1 MAKEEKE
8 SIIYSFLK
16 HANSDPTLLSFDFE
30 INPRS
35 ILFCQDSVIEPG
47 SILLWDKNSMLSDL
61 SDKIGNVVS
70 TPSILLNDLNEEVRA
85 NFLKTFIDGIK
96 FIFNSDQ
103 TKSQQW
109 RVQSIEGLDSALTPL
124 LNYSDGYTGSND
136 DKISITCL
144 DDVELTL
151 YNLFE
156 LYRQAVY
163 DPVYKRQ
170 LIPKNLLQFE
180 CKVKISDRRNL
191 VRNKTKFT
199 NLDLNIKD
207 PLKDVSSNFS
217 NLEQPQIE
225 ETKQPFN
232 KPVIC
237 FTFCDCIFDLS
248 SISKSF
254 ENINPGETDNNYAK
268 YTFSFKYGKVYMD
281 ASYVD
286 YRNKLNNASIFSL
299 KAYEEENNFSKSHS
313 ADDNLGSIINK
324 GVDGA
329 LKSAQKEAGE
339 YIDNAVASGIN
350 KLNNLAKNIV
360 GQEQGYE
367 VGQNIYGQSNFIS
380 AFGKQVGDKLKDL
393 ADEGLN
399 RLNEATIGKANSFL
413 NTQKAKLQNIVSGNS
428 IRGAAADTN
437 PSYAKL
443 KNDRVVIYE
452 PTQHDEN
459 NTINTNIYDENAE
472 SKSSFEKI
480 NVYENVPSGPKQ

>member
-16 HANSDPTLLSFDFE
+16 HAHSDPTLLSFDFE

-35 ILFCQDSVIEPG
+35 ILFCQDDVIEPG

-96 FIFNSDQ
+96 FIFNSNQD
-103 TKSQQW
+103 KSQQW
-109 RVQSIEGLDSALTPL
+109 RVQAIEGLDSVLTPL
-124 LNYSDGYTGSND
+124 LNYSDGYTGSSD

-180 CKVKISDRRNL
+180 CRVKISDRRNL
-191 VRNKTKFT
+191 VQNKAKFA

-207 PLKDVSSNFS
+207 PLKNVSPNFS
-217 NLEQPQIE
+217 AQKQPQIE

-232 KPVIC
+232 KPVVC

-248 SISKSF
+248 TLSKSF
-254 ENINPGETDNNYAK
+254 ENIDPGEIDNTYAK

-281 ASYVD
+281 SSYINSKN
-286 YRNKLNNASIFSL
+286 RIKNGTIFSL
-299 KAYEEENNFSKSHS
+299 QADEEENNFKKSHS
-313 ADDNLGSIINK
+313 ADNSLSSIGI
-324 GVDGA
+324 DGA
-329 LKSAQKEAGE
+329 LKSVQKEAGE

-350 KLNNLAKNIV
+350 KVNNLSKNIL

-367 VGQNIYGQSNFIS
+367 VGQNIYGHSNFIF

-393 ADEGLN
+393 TDEGLN
-399 RLNEATIGKANSFL
+399 RLNEATIGKANEFV
-413 NTQKAKLQNIVSGNS
+413 NTQKAKLQNVINGNTA
-428 IRGAAADTN
+428 RGAAENIN

-443 KNDRVVIYE
+443 ENDRVVIYE
-452 PTQHDEN
+452 PVQQDEN
-459 NTINTNIYDENAE
+459 NIINTNIYGENTE
-472 SKSSFEKI
+472 SKSSFEKF